1 MNKYHLVSVMIP
13 FYNAEKT
20 ISKCLNSIQ
29 DQTYKKIE
37 IVAVNDGSK
46 DNSLRLIQEFQKSCK
61 GIKIR
66 IINLKHSGITGKV
79 YNTGL
84 KNCKGE
90 LILKLDSDMWL
101 DKNYIEFLVKEFS
114 EGVIGCQGVWGLDP
128 SKKYSLME
136 KVYIINR
143 LGNLLYEDKMKNP
156 GAQMYRNIYGLKWG
170 EITYGEDIVILNFLR
185 KNGKLK
191 TVPKAKIYHQE
202 PKNFVENVN
211 QWTKYGKYKY
221 RSLKRN
227 GGFNVLLSE
236 VYFFIPILIVLS
248 IFFPYIWIITGLL
261 LVYLLNRLIIKTNLA
276 LKTLKRYSS
285 SNLIFYVLSLLGLK
299 IVNSYV
305 TLFSLIKHALKQ
317 S

>member
-1 MNKYHLVSVMIP
+1 MSKFPFVSVMVP

-20 ISKCLNSIQ
+20 LSKCLNSIKN
-29 DQTYKKIE
+29 QTYKKIE
-37 IVAVNDGSK
+37 IVAVDDGSK
-46 DNSLRLIQEFQKSCK
+46 DNSIKLIKEFQKNSK
-61 GIKIR
+61 IKFK

-90 LILKLDSDMWL
+90 WVLKLDADMWL
-101 DKNYIEFLVKEFS
+101 DEKYIELIVKEFS
-114 EGVIGCQGVWGLDP
+114 EEYIGYQGTWGIDP
-128 SKKYSLME
+128 EKKYSTIE
-136 KVYIINR
+136 KLYIVNR
-143 LGNLLYEDKMKNP
+143 LGNLLYEDKINHP
-156 GAQMYRNIYGLKWG
+156 GAQMYKNIPGLKWG
-170 EITYGEDIVILNFLR
+170 EITYGEDIIILNFLR
-185 KNGKLK
+185 KSGKLK

-202 PKNFVENVN
+202 PKTFIENIK
-211 QWTKYGKYKY
+211 QWSKYGKYKY

-236 VYFFIPILIVLS
+236 IYFLIPILILLS
-248 IFFPYIWIITGLL
+248 IFFPYIWIITGIL

-276 LKTLKRYSS
+276 LRILNRYSGY
-285 SNLIFYVLSLLGLK
+285 NLIFYVLSLLGLK

-305 TLFSLIKHALKQ
+305 TLFSLIKHIFKK